1 MPFETG
7 VVNAGEITAQPGA
20 AATETSES
28 HQDTGSAAPEN
39 GAGQAGGEQSTAEG
53 SRVEGQPS
61 RQRGPSKLDTIRELR
76 GKLRERDQR
85 YSSDVQ
91 GFKSQLEEMRSL
103 IEQSRG
109 GGKKPSKTFWEA
121 PEEIMDERFQTH
133 TKTLKEE
140 LLREIRSARET
151 DQTTSQWRQETSEAA
166 KFIQSQPGMTEE
178 DIADIKEIV
187 EDSPAM
193 ANMRPKERAEYA
205 MYLWQ
210 RQKGISDRSSL
221 KTKASTVVGAASQ
234 GGPKQWTKAEFEKEV
249 SKLPPNPGDWKA
261 EHNAAYAALEREYR
275 QAQLQGRMK

>member
-1 MPFETG
+1 MGFETG
-7 VVNAGEITAQPGA
+7 VVNAGEVTAQPGA
-20 AATETSES
+20 AATETPES
-28 HQDTGSAAPEN
+28 SQGTESAASEN
-39 GAGQAGGEQSTAEG
+39 GSEQAGGERSAAEG
-53 SRVEGQPS
+53 SRVEGQSS

-85 YSSDVQ
+85 YGSDMQ
-91 GFKSQLEEMRSL
+91 GLRTQIEEMRSL
-103 IEQSRG
+103 FEQSRG
-109 GGKKPSKTFWEA
+109 GVKKPSKTFWEA

-151 DQTTSQWRQETSEAA
+151 DQTTSDWRQETSEAA

-187 EDSPAM
+187 ADTPAM

-210 RQKGISDRSSL
+210 RQKGISDKSSL
-221 KTKASTVVGAASQ
+221 KTKASTVVGAPAQ
-234 GGPKQWTKAEFEKEV
+234 GGAKQWTKAEFEREL
-249 SKLPPNPGDWKA
+249 SKYPKNPGDWSPEQNTA
-261 EHNAAYAALEREYR
+261 FAALDREYR
-275 QAQLQGRMK
+275 QAQQHGRMK